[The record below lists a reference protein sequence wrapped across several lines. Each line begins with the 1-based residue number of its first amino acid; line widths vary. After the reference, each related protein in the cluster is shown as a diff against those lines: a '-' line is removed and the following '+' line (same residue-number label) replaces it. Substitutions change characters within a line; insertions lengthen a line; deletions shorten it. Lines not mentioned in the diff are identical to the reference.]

1 MTEKKTYQVIRN
13 AIDNSLLRREIQE
26 AVEQGWLS
34 EEEANAIRRLNVPS
48 GERRKRLKR
57 HRERMEAQSSQ
68 SAARAAKVR
77 DLMNRPKSWKGLE
90 SYEPQPPER

>member
-1 MTEKKTYQVIRN
+1 MNQKKTYQVLRN
-13 AIDNSLLRREIQE
+13 VIDNSLLRRDLQE

-57 HRERMEAQSSQ
+57 HRDRMAAQDSQ
-68 SAARAAKVR
+68 TAARAAKVR

-90 SYEPQPPER
+90 SYEPQPPQR

>member
-1 MTEKKTYQVIRN
+1 MTEKKTCQTLRT
-13 AIDNSLLRREIQE
+13 AIDNSLLRKELLE
-26 AVEQGWLS
+26 AVEEGWLS

-57 HRERMEAQSSQ
+57 HKDRMEAQSSQ
-68 SAARAAKVR
+68 TAARSAKVR

-90 SYEPQPPER
+90 SYEPQPPLR